1 MIRVALCGALGRMG
15 SEVVR
20 AVAQQDDM
28 TLSVALEAEDH
39 PNIGLKIGELEV
51 ISGLKDQIEKADVLV
66 DFTNPEG
73 AVEHVSI
80 ATERSI
86 PAVVGVTALRDE
98 QMEFIK
104 KASAQIP
111 IVYAPNMSVGVN
123 LLFNLVSEAAEV
135 LKDDFDFEIV
145 EMHHRMK
152 KDAPSGTAAKIAD
165 ILSRVKRESQTIYG
179 RQGFIGERKPHE
191 IGIHALRGGDVVG
204 EHCVI
209 FAGDGERL
217 EITHKA
223 SSRRTFA
230 AGVIKA
236 VRFVTNQKP
245 GLFDMDDVLGLKK
258 KKKS

>member
-1 MIRVALCGALGRMG
+1 MG
-15 SEVVR
+15 SEVARIVT
-20 AVAQQDDM
+20 QQDDM
-28 TLSVALEAEDH
+28 TLSGALEAEDH

-51 ISGLKDQIEKADVLV
+51 LSGLKDQIDKADVLV

-80 ATERSI
+80 ASERSV

-98 QMEFIK
+98 QMELIK
-104 KASAQIP
+104 KASARIP
-111 IVYAPNMSVGVN
+111 LVYAPNMSVGVN
-123 LLFNLVSEAAEV
+123 LLFNLVSEAAGV
-135 LKDDFDFEIV
+135 LRDDFDVEIV

-152 KDAPSGTAAKIAD
+152 KDAPSGTAVKIAD
-165 ILSRVKRESQTIYG
+165 ILSRVKGEGQKIYG
-179 RQGFIGERKPHE
+179 RQGLIGERKPHE

-217 EITHKA
+217 EITHRA

-230 AGVIKA
+230 SGVVKA
-236 VRFVTNQKP
+236 IRFVMNQKP
-245 GLFDMDDVLGLKK
+245 GLFDMNDVLGLR
-258 KKKS
+258 